1 MVSSRIVPTRFN
13 NAVEASSQILT
24 QEPTN
29 DMHLLSEIIQI
40 MQPFNSN
47 RNNQNVH
54 FLVQIELLEK
64 KMRNRIFFLSKML
77 PNLLLFVVQT

>member
-29 DMHLLSEIIQI
+29 DMHLLSEIIQEAFATF
-40 MQPFNSN
+40 QF
-47 RNNQNVH
+47 
-54 FLVQIELLEK
+54 
-64 KMRNRIFFLSKML
+64 
-77 PNLLLFVVQT
+77 